1 MNKQAIKDIDSFIA
15 QFPIATQKIMNKV
28 RATIQKAAPEA
39 TETINYGI
47 PTFQLHGNLVH
58 FSAYEHHIGFY
69 PGAAG
74 IAQFQDEIANYKSA
88 KGSVQFPLNAPIPYD
103 LIKKITLFRVE
114 QNKNK
119 ADSKSKK
126 KSQIKTCANGHTYT
140 KTSDCPTCPICEAAK
155 KPTTGLFSILSS
167 PARRALESIKVST
180 VKQLSTYTESEIKAL
195 HGMGPSAIKTLKQAL
210 KEQGFTFKKQGK
222 HA

>member
-1 MNKQAIKDIDSFIA
+1 MNTTINDIDRFIA
-15 QFPIATQKIMNKV
+15 QFPMATQKIMNKV

-39 TETINYGI
+39 TETISYGI

-74 IAQFQDEIANYKSA
+74 IAQFQKEIANYKSA

-103 LIKKITLFRVE
+103 LITKITLFRVE

-119 ADSKSKK
+119 VALKSKK
-126 KSQIKTCANGHTYT
+126 KSHLKTCANGHQFT

-155 KPTTGLFSILSS
+155 KPSDGLLSLLS
-167 PARRALESIKVST
+167 APARRALASIHVST
-180 VKQLSTYTESEIKAL
+180 VKQLSTYSETEIKGL
-195 HGMGPSAIKTLKQAL
+195 HGMGPAAMKILSRELS
-210 KEQGFTFKKQGK
+210 KEKLTFKK
-222 HA
+222 

>member
-28 RATIQKAAPEA
+28 RATIKKAAPDA
-39 TETINYGI
+39 VETINYGI
-47 PTFQLHGNLVH
+47 PTFQLQGNLVH

-74 IAQFQDEIANYKSA
+74 IAHFQKEISKYKSA
-88 KGSVQFPLNAPIPYD
+88 KGSVQFPLTEPIPYD
-103 LIKKITLFRVE
+103 LITKITFYRVE
-114 QNKNK
+114 QNKAK
-119 ADSKSKK
+119 AAIKKVSKSIAK
-126 KSQIKTCANGHTYT
+126 ICPNGHAFT

-155 KPTTGLFSILSS
+155 KPNIGLLSLVS
-167 PARRALESIKVST
+167 APARRALESISVST
-180 VKQLSTYTESEIKAL
+180 FKQLSTFTESEIKNL

-210 KEQGFTFKKQGK
+210 KEQGFTFKK
-222 HA
+222 

>member
-69 PGAAG
+69 PGPAG
-74 IAQFQDEIANYKSA
+74 IAHFQNEIANYKSA
-88 KGSVQFPLNAPIPYD
+88 KGSVQFPLNAPIPCD
-103 LIKKITLFRVE
+103 LITKITLFRVE
-114 QNKNK
+114 QNKSKAAFKSNK
-119 ADSKSKK
+119 KSKTN
-126 KSQIKTCANGHTYT
+126 TCPKGHAFT
-140 KTSDCPTCPICEAAK
+140 KTSDCPTCPICEADK
-155 KPTTGLFSILSS
+155 KPNIGLLSLVS
-167 PARRALESIKVST
+167 APARRALESIKVST
-180 VKQLSTYTESEIKAL
+180 FKQLSTFTESEIKAL
-195 HGMGPSAIKTLKQAL
+195 HGMGPATIKTLIKEL
-210 KEQGFTFKKQGK
+210 KHQGLTFKK
-222 HA
+222 

>member
-15 QFPIATQKIMNKV
+15 QFPFATQKILNKV

-74 IAQFQDEIANYKSA
+74 IAHFQKEISKYKSA
-88 KGSVQFPLNAPIPYD
+88 KGSVQFPLTEPIPYE
-103 LIKKITLFRVE
+103 LITKITLYRVE
-114 QNKNK
+114 QNKAK
-119 ADSKSKK
+119 AALKK
-126 KSQIKTCANGHTYT
+126 VRKPIAKICPNGHAFT
-140 KTSDCPTCPICEAAK
+140 KTSDCPTCPICEADK
-155 KPTTGLFSILSS
+155 KPNIGLLSLVS
-167 PARRALESIKVST
+167 APARRALESIKVSNF
-180 VKQLSTYTESEIKAL
+180 KQLSTFTESEIKAL
-195 HGMGPSAIKTLKQAL
+195 HGMGPATIKTLIKEL
-210 KEQGFTFKKQGK
+210 KHQGLTFKK
-222 HA
+222 